1 MNEPSMSYH
10 QTSGRSNGIFGNLTH
25 PKKRQYTRR
34 KRCHLTMVSM
44 QNFGKMELE
53 RMAKERGPK
62 VLTLCNLSHWFTSR
76 VSNPFCMTLQ
86 KLTHAKSIR
95 IIKIHSS
102 NLFANNHER
111 RTIEVTVCMTIHNAS
126 SISPQAQLRS
136 INNPGVLPLN
146 PTVALRP
153 STVFCR
159 YLLALLSR
167 NLVEFSGSQG

>member
-44 QNFGKMELE
+44 QNFGKMEVE

-62 VLTLCNLSHWFTSR
+62 VLCNLSHWFTSR

-102 NLFANNHER
+102 NLFAKQS
-111 RTIEVTVCMTIHNAS
+111 RTSHHRSNGVYDNLQCFFYITAS
-126 SISPQAQLRS
+126 PTSKHKQSGGSTSESNRS
-136 INNPGVLPLN
+136 VATLDRFLPLLTRFII
-146 PTVALRP
+146 P
-153 STVFCR
+153 
-159 YLLALLSR
+159 
-167 NLVEFSGSQG
+167 